1 MRFTH
6 AGAVTVIIKPEYR
19 KEMLWIS
26 CPSCENTLSVYCRLS
41 LNVPSQATIQAIKS
55 PKTRS
60 GQYTSW
66 KQSES
71 SISYAGSNGRSD
83 SNGFP
88 AYVGAAGN
96 KAADRAAKEASENS
110 LEELEP
116 DTLRVL
122 K

>member
-1 MRFTH
+1 
-6 AGAVTVIIKPEYR
+6 
-19 KEMLWIS
+19 
-26 CPSCENTLSVYCRLS
+26 
-41 LNVPSQATIQAIKS
+41 VPSQATIQAIKS

-122 K
+122 KGTTKSIIRKTIKVELEASWGKAKRVG